1 MQSFVYNSVYN
12 NGHMN
17 RKVSSQAVFEVTIS
31 HVCKRLC
38 DAIENI
44 LMQSMT
50 LVDQCVAIHVWLTQ
64 ATINNKIC
72 LIYTG

>member
-17 RKVSSQAVFEVTIS
+17 RKVSSQAVFEVSIVY
-31 HVCKRLC
+31 VCKRPC

-44 LMQSMT
+44 LMQSTT
-50 LVDQCVAIHVWLTQ
+50 LVDQCVAIHDSLSQ
-64 ATINNKIC
+64 ATINSKIC
-72 LIYTG
+72 LIYTV